1 MYYMWETGIKS
12 SGVGNSIL
20 KTLASRA
27 KKWYNYYVISFY
39 FGGVC
44 MFKVNDYVIYKNDTC
59 IIKNTKNMRGRDY
72 YSLSPIDDLSLNIAV
87 PIENNLGHIRSI
99 ISKSEVEQ
107 IISSIPMVECIEFEN
122 EKMFESEYKRIL
134 ASGKYEDLIKI
145 IKTSFLR
152 NDARLLNN
160 KRISEKD
167 DFYFKKAEKILYN
180 EFSIALGLTYDET
193 KKYVIDRVTKLSN
206 KKS

>member
-1 MYYMWETGIKS
+1 
-12 SGVGNSIL
+12 
-20 KTLASRA
+20 
-27 KKWYNYYVISFY
+27 
-39 FGGVC
+39 

-72 YSLSPIDDLSLNIAV
+72 YSLSPIDDLSLNIDV
-87 PIENNLGHIRSI
+87 SIENNLGHIRSI